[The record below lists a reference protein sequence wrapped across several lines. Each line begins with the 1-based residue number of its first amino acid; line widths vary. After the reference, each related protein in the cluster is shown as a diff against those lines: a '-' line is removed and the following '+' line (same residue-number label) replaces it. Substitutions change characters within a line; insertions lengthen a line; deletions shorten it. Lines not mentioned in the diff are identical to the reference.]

1 METLGS
7 LRRTNYC
14 GEVTLAMAGQEMTVC
29 GSIARARD
37 KGGIIFA
44 DLRDTTGILQLVFD
58 EDTPKDVFAK
68 AESLKSEYVVICRG
82 KLRERAAKTDK
93 IATGDVELYVS
104 ELRILSEAQTTP
116 FELRD
121 EINVNDDLRLRY
133 RYLDLRRPSMHEPIV
148 LRSKIMQIIRN
159 YFCENHFTEI
169 ETPTLIKSTPEGA
182 RDYLVPSRVQPGH
195 FYALPQSPQLYK
207 QILMLSGFDR
217 YFQLAHCYRDE
228 DLRAD
233 RQPEFT
239 QVDEEMSF
247 VSEDDIMT
255 LNEGL
260 IKRLWKEM
268 LNVDVETPFYRMPW
282 DEAMGRF
289 GSDKPDTRFGL
300 EIQDVTEVFR
310 GTEFKPFAAVLEA
323 GGTIRAINAK
333 GLADKLSRK
342 NIDKLGEVA
351 KTYGAKGLAY
361 SRLTADGTSSSFEKF
376 LTDAEKAALYAALNA
391 ETGDVLLL
399 VSDTDWVKACTALG
413 QVRLDIARK
422 HGLIDPDK
430 FNFLWVVDFPL
441 FEYSEQEGR
450 WMAMHH
456 PFTLPK
462 AEDLDKVESDPGAC
476 HAVAYDIVLNGVEMG
491 GGSMRI
497 NDPALQDRMFHALGF
512 TEEKARESFGFL
524 MDAYK
529 FGAPPHGGMAYGLDR
544 MVMLMLKLDGLTVKL
559 TYEKGLLMEAATRG
573 DGDIGENITHNVLG
587 ISGIPDKISYK
598 ERLVVTGEAFIRP
611 SDFAALKDTLRDG
624 NGEPYKNGR
633 NLAAGSVRLLD
644 CGACKDR
651 RVTFMAFN
659 VLEGFEEY
667 PWKSQ
672 RLRAI
677 EQLGFP
683 ICKYLASKQALTQF
697 DMDAGIRH
705 LRKYAQENDIPID
718 GIVVTYNDAAYARSC
733 GRTGHHYKDGLAFKF
748 EDDAYETVL
757 RSIEW
762 TPSRTGE
769 IAPVAIFDTVEI
781 DGCAV
786 SRASLH
792 NLSFIENLELAPGC
806 RIKVSKRNQIIPH
819 VEENLD
825 RNCYSRDKVIPARC
839 PCCGQPTRIHMT
851 KNTVNGLEKVTAAL
865 FCDNEHC
872 ETRKL
877 RKFVHFASPKALN
890 IMGLSESILEKF
902 IGNGWLHSYMD
913 IFALDKHR
921 TEIVQMEGFGEKS
934 WQNLWDA
941 IQHSRITT
949 FEQYLTA
956 MDIPMVG
963 STASKSICQRFRGN
977 LSEFE
982 TAVCMGFDFTQLPD
996 FGETLH
1002 RNIHQWFRSEENW
1015 TIWTELRRLVCIKTY
1030 QPPAAST
1037 DMGNP
1042 FVGKT
1047 LVVTGKV
1054 EPYTRDGI
1062 NAKIESLG
1070 AHAGSSV
1077 SSKTDYLICG
1087 ENAGSKLA
1095 KAQELGIKILSPDE
1109 FFRMAGESA

>member
-1 METLGS
+1 MKKSSLLKMKNLPVTEEMLAVAREDVPVKVGS
-7 LRRTNYC
+7 GWNTSYRCRYSGFARSSVEGGILK
-14 GEVTLAMAGQEMTVC
+14 VTLYDPDAMRLGGTLPVYEIFMEKEKQQFLTYDRAHDKWRTAKIDYLEWQAKGSNNVWISAVDDAQIRQYLASDEKSVYRAILKFQRAVRDAELERRHRKETDPWDAELSQTPPLPKDWERWVNKVGIQENY
-29 GSIARARD
+29 IFYDYR
-37 KGGIIFA
+37 KGGA
-44 DLRDTTGILQLVFD
+44 
-58 EDTPKDVFAK
+58 
-68 AESLKSEYVVICRG
+68 
-82 KLRERAAKTDK
+82 
-93 IATGDVELYVS
+93 
-104 ELRILSEAQTTP
+104 
-116 FELRD
+116 
-121 EINVNDDLRLRY
+121 RY
-133 RYLDLRRPSMHEPIV
+133 GYCT
-148 LRSKIMQIIRN
+148 
-159 YFCENHFTEI
+159 YCE
-169 ETPTLIKSTPEGA
+169 K
-182 RDYLVPSRVQPGH
+182 
-195 FYALPQSPQLYK
+195 
-207 QILMLSGFDR
+207 
-217 YFQLAHCYRDE
+217 
-228 DLRAD
+228 
-233 RQPEFT
+233 
-239 QVDEEMSF
+239 
-247 VSEDDIMT
+247 
-255 LNEGL
+255 
-260 IKRLWKEM
+260 
-268 LNVDVETPFYRMPW
+268 
-282 DEAMGRF
+282 
-289 GSDKPDTRFGL
+289 
-300 EIQDVTEVFR
+300 
-310 GTEFKPFAAVLEA
+310 
-323 GGTIRAINAK
+323 
-333 GLADKLSRK
+333 
-342 NIDKLGEVA
+342 EVA
-351 KTYGAKGLAY
+351 LKQRPYH
-361 SRLTADGTSSSFEKF
+361 
-376 LTDAEKAALYAALNA
+376 NA
-391 ETGDVLLL
+391 VGKCPRCRHT
-399 VSDTDWVKACTALG
+399 
-413 QVRLDIARK
+413 
-422 HGLIDPDK
+422 
-430 FNFLWVVDFPL
+430 
-441 FEYSEQEGR
+441 
-450 WMAMHH
+450 
-456 PFTLPK
+456 
-462 AEDLDKVESDPGAC
+462 
-476 HAVAYDIVLNGVEMG
+476 
-491 GGSMRI
+491 
-497 NDPALQDRMFHALGF
+497 
-512 TEEKARESFGFL
+512 
-524 MDAYK
+524 
-529 FGAPPHGGMAYGLDR
+529 
-544 MVMLMLKLDGLTVKL
+544 
-559 TYEKGLLMEAATRG
+559 
-573 DGDIGENITHNVLG
+573 GENITHNVMG
-587 ISGIPDKISYK
+587 ISGIPDKIPCM

-672 RLRAI
+672 RLRTI

-718 GIVVTYNDAAYARSC
+718 GIVVTYNDAAYAKSC

-748 EDDAYETVL
+748 EDDTYETVL

-769 IAPVAIFDTVEI
+769 ITPVAVFDTVEI

-792 NLSFIENLELAPGC
+792 NLSFIENLELMPGC

-825 RNCYSRDKVIPARC
+825 RDCYAREKVVPARC
-839 PCCGQPTRIHMT
+839 PCCGQPTRTHTT
-851 KNTVNGLEKVTAAL
+851 KNTVNGEEKVTAAL
-865 FCDNEHC
+865 FCDNEQC

-877 RKFVHFASPKALN
+877 RKFVHFASQKAMN
-890 IMGLSESILEKF
+890 IVGLSEAILEKF
-902 IGNGWLHSYMD
+902 IGKGWLHSYMD
-913 IFALDKHR
+913 IFFLDKHR
-921 TEIVQMEGFGEKS
+921 SEIVQMEGFGVRS

-963 STASKSICQRFRGN
+963 STASRAICQRFRGN

-1015 TIWTELRRLVCIKTY
+1015 TVWTELRLLVCIKTY
-1030 QPPAAST
+1030 QPPAVGT
-1037 DMGNP
+1037 DMSNP

-1062 NAKIESLG
+1062 NEKIESLG

-1087 ENAGSKLA
+1087 ENAGSKLE
-1095 KAQELGIKILSPDE
+1095 KAQALGVKILSPGE

>member
-1 METLGS
+1 M
-7 LRRTNYC
+7 
-14 GEVTLAMAGQEMTVC
+14 
-29 GSIARARD
+29 SI
-37 KGGIIFA
+37 
-44 DLRDTTGILQLVFD
+44 V
-58 EDTPKDVFAK
+58 
-68 AESLKSEYVVICRG
+68 
-82 KLRERAAKTDK
+82 AA
-93 IATGDVELYVS
+93 
-104 ELRILSEAQTTP
+104 
-116 FELRD
+116 
-121 EINVNDDLRLRY
+121 
-133 RYLDLRRPSMHEPIV
+133 
-148 LRSKIMQIIRN
+148 
-159 YFCENHFTEI
+159 
-169 ETPTLIKSTPEGA
+169 
-182 RDYLVPSRVQPGH
+182 
-195 FYALPQSPQLYK
+195 
-207 QILMLSGFDR
+207 
-217 YFQLAHCYRDE
+217 
-228 DLRAD
+228 
-233 RQPEFT
+233 
-239 QVDEEMSF
+239 
-247 VSEDDIMT
+247 
-255 LNEGL
+255 
-260 IKRLWKEM
+260 
-268 LNVDVETPFYRMPW
+268 
-282 DEAMGRF
+282 
-289 GSDKPDTRFGL
+289 
-300 EIQDVTEVFR
+300 
-310 GTEFKPFAAVLEA
+310 
-323 GGTIRAINAK
+323 
-333 GLADKLSRK
+333 
-342 NIDKLGEVA
+342 
-351 KTYGAKGLAY
+351 
-361 SRLTADGTSSSFEKF
+361 
-376 LTDAEKAALYAALNA
+376 
-391 ETGDVLLL
+391 
-399 VSDTDWVKACTALG
+399 
-413 QVRLDIARK
+413 
-422 HGLIDPDK
+422 
-430 FNFLWVVDFPL
+430 
-441 FEYSEQEGR
+441 
-450 WMAMHH
+450 
-456 PFTLPK
+456 
-462 AEDLDKVESDPGAC
+462 LDKVLFFNASSKYSVLRMKTEDSSVPTEARSPYRYHD
-476 HAVAYDIVLNGVEMG
+476 HLIRFTAVGIELPQTDTVKIEMDGEWKDGKYGLQLQVDHWQEIVPPTLEGVRNYLASG
-491 GGSMRI
+491 LLKGIG
-497 NDPALQDRMFHALGF
+497 
-512 TEEKARESFGFL
+512 EKTA
-524 MDAYK
+524 DAIIEK
-529 FGAPPHGGMAYGLDR
+529 FGINALEILEHQPDR
-544 MVMLMLKLDGLTVKL
+544 
-559 TYEKGLLMEAATRG
+559 LLEIRG
-573 DGDIGENITHNVLG
+573 IT
-587 ISGIPDKISYK
+587 K
-598 ERLVVTGEAFIRP
+598 ERLAEIKDAYAETSRMRVLMTLLAPFKVTPTTAQKIYQHFGPACADIVRQSPF
-611 SDFAALKDTLRDG
+611 
-624 NGEPYKNGR
+624 
-633 NLAAGSVRLLD
+633 NLCQVP
-644 CGACKDR
+644 
-651 RVTFMAFN
+651 
-659 VLEGFEEY
+659 GF
-667 PWKSQ
+667 
-672 RLRAI
+672 
-677 EQLGFP
+677 GF
-683 ICKYLASKQALTQF
+683 
-697 DMDAGIRH
+697 MDAGIRH

-718 GIVVTYNDAAYARSC
+718 GIVVTYNDAAYAKSC

-748 EDDAYETVL
+748 EDDTYETVL

-825 RNCYSRDKVIPARC
+825 RDCYARDKVVPARC
-839 PCCGQPTRIHMT
+839 PCCGQPTRIHT
-851 KNTVNGLEKVTAAL
+851 TRNTVNGVEKVTAAL

-963 STASKSICQRFRGN
+963 STASKAICQRFRGN
-977 LSEFE
+977 LAEFE
-982 TAVCMGFDFTQLPD
+982 TAVCQSFDFTQLPD